1 MRGFM
6 EEDMDNDRESTATWD
21 EEASQSPLMTGLIFM
36 GLIVLSVIIC
46 ALVWHFTHL
55 NKPAGVKNNNQV
67 VDILVD
73 EKDTISEEETP
84 PQEELP
90 TEDVVTTMDGR
101 SLVFIPC
108 DDKIT
113 PKEYVNLRTE
123 PSTSM
128 GKETVSRQAPSGE
141 ILHRT
146 AICEEAGW
154 SRIEYDGEILY
165 VVSSYIQEVE

>member
-1 MRGFM
+1 MRKGM
-6 EEDMDNDRESTATWD
+6 LLALAASLLLSGCAARTQPPQTAP
-21 EEASQSPLMTGLIFM
+21 E
-36 GLIVLSVIIC
+36 
-46 ALVWHFTHL
+46 
-55 NKPAGVKNNNQV
+55 PA
-67 VDILVD
+67 
-73 EKDTISEEETP
+73 EEETP